1 MTIAPVDTDTVW
13 ITRCPVPTA
22 SSIAFDQ
29 GLLAD
34 ELVPLGLH
42 AASLQDAADA
52 ALRRSHF
59 DHSLGGLLREG
70 GNVPALWAR
79 STGRDTRLV
88 ALTWVDEYQAIL
100 SLPSARIDG
109 PDRLRGKRLG
119 VPRHPDHVI
128 DFWAAMAL
136 HGFESALGLA
146 GLTLDD
152 AELVDIASHPL
163 DQRWSVT
170 GAGTQGG
177 QWEVEANAL
186 LRGEVDAVYV
196 KGAPGVEIAQAI
208 GAREVIELGFHPDPL
223 VRVNNGTPR
232 TITVDA
238 GLLERPGAVAGV
250 LAALLRA
257 ADWAAANRGEHHR
270 VLAAETGAAG
280 HGLERAYRAA
290 PLHPDLS
297 EPWLAALEAQRDVL
311 ARHGFL
317 AGDVDVRAWVD
328 PAPLAEARRLIHPT
342 PQGAITP

>member
-1 MTIAPVDTDTVW
+1 MTVIADRVW

-29 GLLAD
+29 GLLEA
-34 ELVPLGLH
+34 ELGPLGLR
-42 AASLQDAADA
+42 AASLQDAEDA
-52 ALRRSHF
+52 ALRLSHF

-70 GNVPALWAR
+70 GNVPAVWAR

-100 SLPSARIDG
+100 SLPRAGIDG
-109 PDRLRGKRLG
+109 PDKLRGRRLG
-119 VPRHPDHVI
+119 VPRHPDSLI

-146 GLTLDD
+146 GLSLDD

-163 DQRWSVT
+163 DQPWSVT
-170 GAGTQGG
+170 GAGTRPG
-177 QWEVEANAL
+177 QWDVEANAL

-196 KGAPGVEIAQAI
+196 KGAPGVEIAEAI
-208 GAREVIELGFHPDPL
+208 GAREVVELGFHPDPL

-257 ADWAAANRGEHHR
+257 ADWAAENRGERSR

-280 HGLERAYRAA
+280 HGLQRAYGAA
-290 PLHPDLS
+290 PLHPDLTPS
-297 EPWLAALEAQRDVL
+297 WLAALEAQRDFL

-317 AGDVDVRAWVD
+317 AGDVDVQGWVD
-328 PAPLAEARRLIHPT
+328 PAPLAEARRLLANSPT
-342 PQGAITP
+342 PEGAHP

>member
-1 MTIAPVDTDTVW
+1 MSTVW

-29 GLLAD
+29 GLLD
-34 ELVPLGLH
+34 VELGPLGLR
-42 AASLQDAADA
+42 AASLQDEPDPRV
-52 ALRRSHF
+52 RRGHF
-59 DHSLGGLLREG
+59 DHSVPGLLREG

-79 STGRDTRLV
+79 STGCETRLV

-100 SLPSARIDG
+100 TRHDTGVAG
-109 PDRLRGKRLG
+109 PDGLRGRRLG
-119 VPRHPDHVI
+119 VPRHPEHLI

-152 AELVDIASHPL
+152 VELVDLEPHPL
-163 DQRWSVT
+163 DQRWSVR
-170 GAGTQGG
+170 GSGTSGG
-177 QWEVEANAL
+177 QWDVEASAL
-186 LRGEVDAVYV
+186 VRREVDAVYV
-196 KGAPGVEIAQAI
+196 KGAPGVETARAI
-208 GAREVIELGFHPDPL
+208 GAREVIDLGFHPDPL

-238 GLLERPGAVAGV
+238 ALDNDAVAGV

-257 ADWAAANRGEHHR
+257 AEWAAGNRLDLER

-280 HGLERAYRAA
+280 HGLARAYGDAR
-290 PLHPDLS
+290 LHPDLS
-297 EPWLAALEAQRDVL
+297 ESWLTALEAQRDFL

-328 PAPLAEARRLIHPT
+328 PLPLARARQLASNLPT
-342 PQGAITP
+342 PEGAHR